1 MTVLYSFNLQEIGIL
16 ILIRNT
22 IILLA
27 ALITTSTANGIVIRH
42 DVEDKKYVALGNE
55 YSGSVAYIAGCAATL
70 IDKNWLL
77 TAAHCV
83 EGKEE
88 EVFSARHDDYIY
100 RVENIFIHPRFNR
113 INDEVFDAA
122 LVQLK
127 DPIAHGK
134 PAIPNRKR
142 NEVGQQVIFVGRGT
156 FGNGRDGLIRDD
168 AKQRGATNTVASA
181 NENVLE
187 FIFNSPGKA
196 TKYEGISSRGDSGGP
211 AFLIVNNKP
220 VVIGISSYQDG
231 HGFAEG
237 HYGVGEYYTR
247 VSSIY
252 SWLQSVINNAKPALP
267 PSHPVINAI
276 VDNDLEALNNAVT
289 ESVLHKKEIITE
301 AFYQSVMLNRVELA
315 RSLIKY
321 GANFEDVRINND
333 SLFAFA
339 LAMKRKE
346 YFQMLLDLATNSKK
360 IHDSNSIVL
369 PLFISNF
376 RKEAYLLN
384 GAKLLIDQG
393 ANLDIQTMAGDTA
406 LIIAGWSTNNF
417 ELVKLLVSNGADVNI
432 ANNNGDTPLIDAAY
446 LGKLENLR
454 YLLANGADVSL
465 KNNQGKT
472 AFDVAKSSEITA
484 ELSRSH

>member
-187 FIFNSPGKA
+187 FIFDSPGKA

-267 PSHPVINAI
+267 P
-276 VDNDLEALNNAVT
+276 
-289 ESVLHKKEIITE
+289 
-301 AFYQSVMLNRVELA
+301 RVC
-315 RSLIKY
+315 
-321 GANFEDVRINND
+321 
-333 SLFAFA
+333 
-339 LAMKRKE
+339 
-346 YFQMLLDLATNSKK
+346 
-360 IHDSNSIVL
+360 
-369 PLFISNF
+369 
-376 RKEAYLLN
+376 
-384 GAKLLIDQG
+384 
-393 ANLDIQTMAGDTA
+393 
-406 LIIAGWSTNNF
+406 
-417 ELVKLLVSNGADVNI
+417 
-432 ANNNGDTPLIDAAY
+432 
-446 LGKLENLR
+446 
-454 YLLANGADVSL
+454 
-465 KNNQGKT
+465 
-472 AFDVAKSSEITA
+472 
-484 ELSRSH
+484 